1 MENEQKMHINPHC
14 LFSISVIWCRFPP
27 QETIKH
33 NYGQAI
39 SDNSSKKHISFVFHT
54 VPLEVIDNWYLTTWK
69 HFLIWSRCRFN
80 RHASQTEQQSPPWC
94 DHTCDLVIATL
105 RSGTHSV
112 IKWCCSIS
120 DVTHRLCMKFMGE
133 GKGHTRRL
141 SDISR
146 CGRVNDSSRWD
157 SVQHRTRINTL
168 SLFKK

>member
-27 QETIKH
+27 QETNIIMDKPFQITLQRNTLALFSIQFH
-33 NYGQAI
+33 WKSLTIDIWQPGSI
-39 SDNSSKKHISFVFHT
+39 SWFGAGAG
-54 VPLEVIDNWYLTTWK
+54 
-69 HFLIWSRCRFN
+69 FN
-80 RHASQTEQQSPPWC
+80 RHASQIEQQSPPWC

-105 RSGTHSV
+105 WSGTHSV

-120 DVTHRLCMKFMGE
+120 DVTHRLCMKFVGE

>member
-69 HFLIWSRCRFN
+69 HFLIWSRCRFQ
-80 RHASQTEQQSPPWC
+80 QTRFTDRTTKPSLMWS
-94 DHTCDLVIATL
+94 HL
-105 RSGTHSV
+105 RFGDCYFVVRDTFSHKMVLQHFRRNPQIVYEIRGGREGAHE
-112 IKWCCSIS
+112 KALRYFPLWQ
-120 DVTHRLCMKFMGE
+120 GE
-133 GKGHTRRL
+133 WQLQVGFCAAQ
-141 SDISR
+141 DQ
-146 CGRVNDSSRWD
+146 D
-157 SVQHRTRINTL
+157 
-168 SLFKK
+168 